1 MFCNIHCFKLFLL
14 GVFVSCLSLKVMAN
28 VSEIEHLINYVKN
41 TDCLYERNGTKHK
54 GYEAVEHIRKKYE
67 YYEDDIESTE
77 DFIRLSAKES
87 TMSGKP
93 YKVHCEGKQ
102 VVTSESWLL
111 KELNHIRAQK

>member
-1 MFCNIHCFKLFLL
+1 MIYKFHGVKCFLL
-14 GVFVSCLSLKVMAN
+14 GVLILCLPLKVLASKN
-28 VSEIEHLINYVKN
+28 EIEHLINYVKN

-77 DFIRLSAKES
+77 DFIRLSAQKS

-93 YKVHCEGKQ
+93 YKVHCEGEP
-102 VVTSESWLL
+102 VVTSENWLL
-111 KELNHIRAQK
+111 KELNRIRTHK